1 MERDVIIALDF
12 PGEKE
17 TLEFL
22 DKFSEELYVKVG
34 MELFYSAGPEIIKKI
49 KEKGHRIFLDLKF
62 HDIPNTVRGAVRS
75 SVKHGADMMNLHAGG
90 GIKMMEEA
98 AEEAKKSG
106 KEIILIAVTQLTS
119 TSEETMNNDLLID
132 RPLKETVIHY
142 AENAKKAGLS
152 GVVCSALEVP
162 GIKEKLGDEF
172 ITVTPGIRP
181 KSSDAGDQKRIVTPE
196 EARKLGSD
204 FIVVGRPITSAED
217 PVKAYREIRK
227 EFLGE

>member
-217 PVKAYREIRK
+217 PVKTYREIRK

>member
-106 KEIILIAVTQLTS
+106 KEVILIAVTQLTS
-119 TSEETMNNDLLID
+119 TSEETMKNDLLID

-217 PVKAYREIRK
+217 PVKTYREIRK

>member
-119 TSEETMNNDLLID
+119 TSEETMKNDLLID

-196 EARKLGSD
+196 EARNLGSD

-217 PVKAYREIRK
+217 PVKAYREIKK

>member
-49 KEKGHRIFLDLKF
+49 REKGHRIFLDLKF

-217 PVKAYREIRK
+217 PVKTYREIRK